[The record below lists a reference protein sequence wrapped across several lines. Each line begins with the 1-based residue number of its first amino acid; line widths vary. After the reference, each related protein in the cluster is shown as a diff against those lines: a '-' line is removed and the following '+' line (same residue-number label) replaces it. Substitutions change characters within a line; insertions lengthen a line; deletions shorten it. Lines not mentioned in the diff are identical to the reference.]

1 MPTIRTRLRD
11 RFRRTGSTAPDRNAV
26 ERDAPRLV
34 ASVRDEA
41 EAIAQDESKM
51 QALLSRAIGKLRARR
66 ADLGGLRDE
75 LPVLLRF
82 LRAWVQGD
90 YRRVPW
96 RTLTLV
102 VAGLVYFVAPVD
114 LLPDVL
120 AGIGFIDDAAVIAYV
135 LKTIRGDLERFE
147 VWERKEERR
156 LERRQRR
163 LLR

>member
-1 MPTIRTRLRD
+1 MPSIRTRLRD
-11 RFRRTGSTAPDRNAV
+11 RFRRTGSTAPDRDAV
-26 ERDAPRLV
+26 EREAPRLV

-41 EAIAQDESKM
+41 EAIAQDDTRM
-51 QALLSRAIGKLRARR
+51 QALLSRAVGKLRANRR
-66 ADLGGLRDE
+66 DLGGLRDE
-75 LPVLLRF
+75 VPVLLRF
-82 LRAWVQGD
+82 LRAWVRGD

-135 LKTIRGDLERFE
+135 IKTIRGDLERFE
-147 VWERKEERR
+147 TWERTEERR
-156 LERRQRR
+156 FERRQRR
-163 LLR
+163 SLR

>member
-1 MPTIRTRLRD
+1 M
-11 RFRRTGSTAPDRNAV
+11 AV
-26 ERDAPRLV
+26 EREAPRLV
-34 ASVRDEA
+34 ASVRDQA
-41 EAIAQDESKM
+41 EAIAQDESRLR
-51 QALLSRAIGKLRARR
+51 ALLSRAVGKLRARR

-120 AGIGFIDDAAVIAYV
+120 VGIGFVDDAAVIAYV

-147 VWERKEERR
+147 TWERKEKRR
-156 LERRQRR
+156 LERRRRR

>member
-1 MPTIRTRLRD
+1 MPSIRTRLRD
-11 RFRRTGSTAPDRNAV
+11 RFRRPSPTAPDRMAV
-26 ERDAPRLV
+26 EREAPRLV
-34 ASVRDEA
+34 ASVRDQA
-41 EAIAQDESKM
+41 EAIAQDESRLR
-51 QALLSRAIGKLRARR
+51 ALLSRAVGKLRARR

-120 AGIGFIDDAAVIAYV
+120 VGIGFVDDAAVIAYV

-147 VWERKEERR
+147 TWERKEKRR
-156 LERRQRR
+156 LERRRRR

>member
-1 MPTIRTRLRD
+1 M
-11 RFRRTGSTAPDRNAV
+11 AV
-26 ERDAPRLV
+26 EREAPRLV

-41 EAIAQDESKM
+41 EAIAQDESRLR
-51 QALLSRAIGKLRARR
+51 ALLSRAVGALRADRR
-66 ADLGGLRDE
+66 DLGGLGGE
-75 LPVLLRF
+75 WPVLLRF

-120 AGIGFIDDAAVIAYV
+120 AGIGFVDDAAVIAYV

-147 VWERKEERR
+147 TWERKEERR
-156 LERRQRR
+156 LERRRRR